1 MISEDNIDFLRARQ
15 ARYLVGTPKSQLKSF
30 EAQLLEKDHWAE
42 VQPGV
47 EVKLVPHPDAGSQEQ
62 YVLCRSSA
70 RRQKEVAMIELA
82 RKRLLAQLNRTQA
95 SLQKRP
101 AKDPGAIER
110 RVGRWLGRFPSAER
124 LIDVVVERDAQGR
137 ACGLKITE
145 RAERNA
151 WAELAHGAYLLRTNC
166 TEKDPAKLWQWYMQL
181 SQAEDAF
188 RISKSDLSLRPVF
201 HQKTQRVEAHILVC
215 FLTLALW
222 RTLEMWMRA
231 KGLGNSARQLL
242 KEVETV
248 HSLDVVLPIREKET
262 QKTREVRL
270 RVVARPDRPTA
281 ELLVKLGLELP
292 SAPKL
297 VQM

>member
-1 MISEDNIDFLRARQ
+1 
-15 ARYLVGTPKSQLKSF
+15 
-30 EAQLLEKDHWAE
+30 
-42 VQPGV
+42 
-47 EVKLVPHPDAGSQEQ
+47 
-62 YVLCRSSA
+62 
-70 RRQKEVAMIELA
+70 MIELA

-95 SLQKRP
+95 ALRKRP
-101 AKDPGAIER
+101 AKDPGTIER

-124 LIDVVVERDAQGR
+124 LIEVVVERDAQGR
-137 ACGLKITE
+137 ACGLQMTE

-231 KGLGNSARQLL
+231 RGLGNSARQLL
-242 KEVETV
+242 KEVKTV

-281 ELLVKLGLELP
+281 QLLEKLGLELP
-292 SAPKL
+292 YAPKL
-297 VQM
+297 VQNVVEKTGL